1 MVNITTVSYTHL
13 FSCKTTLSS
22 YELYRDLRRFSPAP
36 FGAFLNFEH
45 SHILSNSPE
54 RFIKCVDTVSYTHL
68 VLWTTVD
75 ARDWQN
81 PAAEVIANKII
92 NNAKNGDIILLHDYA
107 TNNTVA
113 ALDIL
118 IPKMMDQ
125 GFEFVTVS
133 QIIDK

>member
-1 MVNITTVSYTHL
+1 MQEV
-13 FSCKTTLSS
+13 LS
-22 YELYRDLRRFSPAP
+22 
-36 FGAFLNFEH
+36 
-45 SHILSNSPE
+45 
-54 RFIKCVDTVSYTHL
+54 
-68 VLWTTVD
+68 
-75 ARDWQN
+75 
-81 PAAEVIANKII
+81 ANKII

>member
-1 MVNITTVSYTHL
+1 MP
-13 FSCKTTLSS
+13 
-22 YELYRDLRRFSPAP
+22 RDW
-36 FGAFLNFEH
+36 
-45 SHILSNSPE
+45 SNPGVYY
-54 RFIKCVDTVSYTHL
+54 IVDTITSKV
-68 VLWTTVD
+68 
-75 ARDWQN
+75 QN
-81 PAAEVIANKII
+81 
-92 NNAKNGDIILLHDYA
+92 GTIILLHDYA